1 MAGPRFVEM
10 LGDPGP
16 TLTGLVTA
24 VYDIGCAI
32 GAVAAFLF
40 GEQIGRKK
48 SIIIA
53 NVIGK
58 SRWDSRDGCV
68 ADNIQSLSVQPSR
81 QHASRMDR

>member
-10 LGDPGP
+10 LGNPGP

-58 SRWDSRDGCV
+58 R
-68 ADNIQSLSVQPSR
+68 I
-81 QHASRMDR
+81 